1 VALKIKELSMKAAN
15 YYSKGDIRV
24 DDCPPVIP
32 GQGQVRIEVAWCG
45 ICGSD
50 LHAWHG
56 KMDHRVKPPQPIGH
70 ECSGRVA
77 EIGPGVSGFA
87 IGEKVV
93 VRPLDPC
100 NECPACKAGHS
111 HICQKLKF
119 MGLDTPG
126 AFQQSWTVPAHTL
139 HKLPEA
145 MPLDVAALIEPLAVA
160 SHDVRMGEVKKGE
173 YAVVIGG
180 GPIGILVA
188 MVARD
193 AGARVLLAEVNQA
206 RLRFAAELGFET
218 IDPNASDVVAHVES
232 ATGTAGADVVFEV
245 SGSQPGISLMT
256 KLGRTRG
263 RVVMVAIV
271 SEPKSVDLFR
281 VFWRELRIIGARVY
295 EPCDFEKA
303 IAFASGNTQALARL
317 ITSRKSINELGA
329 AMDALSHG
337 SGDMKVLIKLS

>member
-1 VALKIKELSMKAAN
+1 MKAAN
-15 YYSKGDIRV
+15 YYSKENIRV
-24 DDCPPVIP
+24 DDVQPVPP
-32 GQGQVRIEVAWCG
+32 QAGQVRLKIAWCG
-45 ICGSD
+45 VCGSD

-70 ECSGRVA
+70 ECSGEVA
-77 EIGPGVSGFA
+77 ELGPGVKGFTV
-87 IGEKVV
+87 GEKVV

-100 NECPACKAGHS
+100 NLCPACKAGHS

-139 HKLPEA
+139 HKLPA
-145 MPLDVAALIEPLAVA
+145 NVPLDVGALIEPLAVA
-160 SHDVRMGEVKKGE
+160 CHDVRLGEVKKGE

-188 MVARD
+188 LMARY
-193 AGARVLLAEVNQA
+193 AGAKVLLAEVNPA
-206 RLRFAAELGFET
+206 RLKFAAELGFET
-218 IDPNASDVVAHVES
+218 IDPNTSDVISHVEQ

-245 SGSQPGISLMT
+245 SGSQPGITLMT

-263 RVVMVAIV
+263 RIVMVAIV

-295 EPCDFEKA
+295 EPQDFEKA
-303 IAFASGNTQALARL
+303 IGFAAADPASLARL
-317 ITSRKSINELGA
+317 ITSRKPLEELGSVMA
-329 AMDALSHG
+329 DLSRG
-337 SGDMKVLIKLS
+337 TSDMKVLIKVS